1 MPRFVSFAVL
11 FVSLLG
17 QDAVLGKPQFSKV
30 DEQYKFFGAHSVAVN
45 RAQEATAPVTSRW
58 SQKRAVRARHVR
70 SGQ

>member
-45 RAQEATAPVTSRW
+45 RAQEATVPVTSR
-58 SQKRAVRARHVR
+58 
-70 SGQ
+70 